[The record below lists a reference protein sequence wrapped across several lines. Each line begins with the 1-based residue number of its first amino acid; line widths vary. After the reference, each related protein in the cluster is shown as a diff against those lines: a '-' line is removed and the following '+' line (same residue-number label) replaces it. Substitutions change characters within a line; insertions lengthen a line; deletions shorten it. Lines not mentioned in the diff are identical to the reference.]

1 MKNKCMQLAAGLVLV
16 LFVAQVFVPLAIT
29 YAQSKVNETVMD
41 GNGNLTFS
49 TSVSKNIT
57 VKTADEESEKNRITF
72 VLGTDE
78 NLASLLNA
86 SINATVNATVNIT
99 IYNATEA
106 KSADFSNESV
116 LFLASLDN
124 ETVASINST
133 INESAYVFV
142 HNLTTNI
149 SIGNVD
155 DVNIT
160 RYWVYGG
167 DENIRNLIIYMD
179 NKFYGNNTTF
189 DPPEPPEDRAKV
201 AFVVSEMSSY
211 AAWLEKALDD
221 VYITRNLNVSLWC
234 RMRSTRRCLM
244 QRIITALM

>member
-1 MKNKCMQLAAGLVLV
+1 MVKDKSWGLTVLLLLVLLLV
-16 LFVAQVFVPLAIT
+16 LFIAQVFVPLAIT
-29 YAQSKVNETVMD
+29 YAQSEGNETVLD
-41 GNGNLTFS
+41 GNGNLAFS
-49 TSVSKNIT
+49 TNVSENIT
-57 VKTADEESEKNRITF
+57 VKTADEEPDKNRITF

-86 SINATVNATVNIT
+86 SINTTVNATVNIT

-106 KSADFSNESV
+106 KSINFSNENV

-133 INESAYVFV
+133 INESAYVV
-142 HNLTTNI
+142 AYNLTTNI

-160 RYWVYGG
+160 RYWVWGG

-179 NKFYGNNTTF
+179 NKFYGNSTAV
-189 DPPEPPEDRAKV
+189 DQPKPAAKDRPE
-201 AFVVSEMSSY
+201 VVFILGGESY
-211 AAWLEKALDD
+211 IPLHVCSVK
-221 VYITRNLNVSLWC
+221 
-234 RMRSTRRCLM
+234 
-244 QRIITALM
+244 